1 MYVAD
6 LPLPGKYFLQKKF
19 PARHFPLP
27 ACPAGPGRLAL
38 RLSMRYT
45 ARHTLNARI
54 RLMQDN
60 FSHLDKDG
68 NITMVDVGAKPDTQ
82 RVAIAEA
89 IVELSPN
96 TLKLL
101 KECALPKGDV
111 LTCAK
116 VGGIMAAKRTSELIP
131 LCHPLNLNLVD
142 VRFEVRDTPPSVRI
156 EAETRT
162 TGPTGVEMEAII
174 AAQTAAAVIYDMCK
188 AVQRDIVISRVR
200 LLFKDGGRSG
210 AFHAKPLD

>member
-1 MYVAD
+1 
-6 LPLPGKYFLQKKF
+6 
-19 PARHFPLP
+19 
-27 ACPAGPGRLAL
+27 
-38 RLSMRYT
+38 
-45 ARHTLNARI
+45 
-54 RLMQDN
+54 MQDN

-68 NITMVDVGAKPDTQ
+68 NITMVDVGAKPDTR

-116 VGGIMAAKRTSELIP
+116 VGGIMAAKRTAELIP
-131 LCHPLNLNLVD
+131 LCHPLSLSLVD
-142 VRFEVRDTPPSVRI
+142 IRFEVRDTPPSVRI

-188 AVQRDIVISRVR
+188 AVDKGMELGEIHLVE
-200 LLFKDGGRSG
+200 KTGGKSG
-210 AFHAKPLD
+210 HYIRAEGGYV

>member
-1 MYVAD
+1 
-6 LPLPGKYFLQKKF
+6 
-19 PARHFPLP
+19 
-27 ACPAGPGRLAL
+27 
-38 RLSMRYT
+38 
-45 ARHTLNARI
+45 
-54 RLMQDN
+54 MQDN

-162 TGPTGVEMEAII
+162 TGPTGVEMEALHSVSVGLL
-174 AAQTAAAVIYDMCK
+174 TIYDMLK
-188 AVQRDIVISRVR
+188 AIDKGTS
-200 LLFKDGGRSG
+200 F
-210 AFHAKPLD
+210 P

>member
-1 MYVAD
+1 
-6 LPLPGKYFLQKKF
+6 
-19 PARHFPLP
+19 
-27 ACPAGPGRLAL
+27 
-38 RLSMRYT
+38 
-45 ARHTLNARI
+45 
-54 RLMQDN
+54 MQDN

-142 VRFEVRDTPPSVRI
+142 VRFEVYHTC
-156 EAETRT
+156 
-162 TGPTGVEMEAII
+162 GV
-174 AAQTAAAVIYDMCK
+174 
-188 AVQRDIVISRVR
+188 
-200 LLFKDGGRSG
+200 G
-210 AFHAKPLD
+210 

>member
-1 MYVAD
+1 
-6 LPLPGKYFLQKKF
+6 
-19 PARHFPLP
+19 
-27 ACPAGPGRLAL
+27 
-38 RLSMRYT
+38 
-45 ARHTLNARI
+45 
-54 RLMQDN
+54 MQDN

-101 KECALPKGDV
+101 RESALPKGDV

-116 VGGIMAAKRTSELIP
+116 VGGIMAAKRTAELIP
-131 LCHPLNLNLVD
+131 LCHPLNLNVVD
-142 VRFEVRDTPPSVRI
+142 VRFEVRDTPPSVR
-156 EAETRT
+156 
-162 TGPTGVEMEAII
+162 I

-210 AFHAKPLD
+210 AFHARPMD

>member
-1 MYVAD
+1 
-6 LPLPGKYFLQKKF
+6 
-19 PARHFPLP
+19 
-27 ACPAGPGRLAL
+27 
-38 RLSMRYT
+38 
-45 ARHTLNARI
+45 
-54 RLMQDN
+54 MQDN

-116 VGGIMAAKRTSELIP
+116 IGGIMAAKRTAELIP
-131 LCHPLNLNLVD
+131 MCHPLGLSFAD
-142 VRFEVRDTPPSVRI
+142 VRFEIDAGASTIRI
-156 EAETRT
+156 LSEART
-162 TGPTGVEMEAII
+162 DGPTGVEMEAIV
-174 AAQTAAAVIYDMCK
+174 AAQMAAATIYDMCK
-188 AVQRDIVISRVR
+188 AVQRDIVIERVR
-200 LLFKDGGRSG
+200 LLLKDGGKSG
-210 AFHAKPLD
+210 RFEAPDACLPADLRGAEA

>member
-1 MYVAD
+1 
-6 LPLPGKYFLQKKF
+6 
-19 PARHFPLP
+19 
-27 ACPAGPGRLAL
+27 
-38 RLSMRYT
+38 
-45 ARHTLNARI
+45 
-54 RLMQDN
+54 MQDN

-116 VGGIMAAKRTSELIP
+116 VAGIMAAKRTAELIP
-131 LCHPLNLNLVD
+131 LCHPRSLNRVD
-142 VRFEVRDTPPSVRI
+142 VRFEIIATPPRVRI
-156 EAETRT
+156 ETEAVT

-174 AAQTAAAVIYDMCK
+174 AAQIAAATIYDMCK
-188 AVQRDIVISRVR
+188 AVQRDIVISRIR
-200 LLFKDGGRSG
+200 LLRKEGGKSG
-210 AFHAKPLD
+210 VFQAPALD

>member
-1 MYVAD
+1 
-6 LPLPGKYFLQKKF
+6 
-19 PARHFPLP
+19 
-27 ACPAGPGRLAL
+27 
-38 RLSMRYT
+38 
-45 ARHTLNARI
+45 
-54 RLMQDN
+54 MQDN

-188 AVQRDIVISRVR
+188 AVDKGMELGEIHLVE
-200 LLFKDGGRSG
+200 KTGGKSG
-210 AFHAKPLD
+210 HYIRAEGGYV

>member
-1 MYVAD
+1 
-6 LPLPGKYFLQKKF
+6 
-19 PARHFPLP
+19 
-27 ACPAGPGRLAL
+27 
-38 RLSMRYT
+38 
-45 ARHTLNARI
+45 
-54 RLMQDN
+54 MQDN

-101 KECALPKGDV
+101 NECALPKGDV

-188 AVQRDIVISRVR
+188 AVDKGMELGEIHLVE
-200 LLFKDGGRSG
+200 KTGGKSG
-210 AFHAKPLD
+210 HYIRAEGGYV

>member
-1 MYVAD
+1 
-6 LPLPGKYFLQKKF
+6 
-19 PARHFPLP
+19 
-27 ACPAGPGRLAL
+27 
-38 RLSMRYT
+38 
-45 ARHTLNARI
+45 
-54 RLMQDN
+54 MQDN

-116 VGGIMAAKRTSELIP
+116 LGVIMAANRTSEVIP
-131 LCHPLNLNLVD
+131 LSHNLNLVD

>member
-1 MYVAD
+1 
-6 LPLPGKYFLQKKF
+6 
-19 PARHFPLP
+19 
-27 ACPAGPGRLAL
+27 
-38 RLSMRYT
+38 
-45 ARHTLNARI
+45 
-54 RLMQDN
+54 MQDN

-156 EAETRT
+156 
-162 TGPTGVEMEAII
+162 PTGVEMEAII